1 MPGCELVIDS
11 PCAGECVT
19 PSFNVRGTAPDIAAV
34 VKVWLIEQDDDKERH
49 GEKEP
54 DGKAKDNEKKWIEG
68 NVVGPVPNP
77 GGEPQWF
84 ARFTDVRAGAY
95 YLIAAIETRMSLH
108 VAPPAPA
115 FPSTISVSILTPL
128 PGATVSNPITVY
140 GSVNPPSS
148 VITCTITSGGTD
160 YPGAVTGPD
169 ANGNWSASFGTIPSG
184 AATITVTAKQN
195 GNSTTTTEGI
205 TVK

>member
-1 MPGCELVIDS
+1 MKMPGCELVIDS

-19 PSFNVRGTAPDIAAV
+19 HSFNVRGTAPDIAAV
-34 VKVWLIEQDDDKERH
+34 VKVWLIER
-49 GEKEP
+49 
-54 DGKAKDNEKKWIEG
+54 DNAKKWIEG

-84 ARFTDVRAGAY
+84 ARFTEVQAGAY

-108 VAPPAPA
+108 VAPPAQA
-115 FPSTISVSILTPL
+115 FPSTIAVSILTPL

-140 GSVNPPSS
+140 GSVNPPSCA
-148 VITCTITSGGTD
+148 ITCTITSGGTD

-184 AATITVTAKQN
+184 AATITVTATQN